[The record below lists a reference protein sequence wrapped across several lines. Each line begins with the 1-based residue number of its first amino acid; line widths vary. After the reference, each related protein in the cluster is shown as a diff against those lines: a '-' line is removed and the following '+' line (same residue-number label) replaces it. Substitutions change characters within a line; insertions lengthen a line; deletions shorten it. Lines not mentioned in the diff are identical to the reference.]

1 MSDDENHL
9 FDIEEVLWA
18 ESGRVSRL
26 IASYLEVCVLQVRQ
40 SHLGAVDVSDG
51 VKKVVSFVHNHNG
64 VTVKLDTTSLPGCQ
78 RLRCVPAIRL
88 STIVTYY

>member
-26 IASYLEVCVLQVRQ
+26 IASYLEVCVLQVHQ
-40 SHLGAVDVSDG
+40 SHLGAVDVGDG

-64 VTVKLDTTSLPGCQ
+64 VAVKLDTTSLPGCH

-88 STIVTYY
+88 FTIVTYY